1 MNHPPI
7 AHKLLI
13 LSRDFEVYNQIIN
26 QASLPGLMILATDD
40 PGEGLHRYDECDIV
54 FGEPSLVCMVINS
67 LHWIKWVQSSWAG
80 VEPLL
85 GTDIRRDYVLTNV
98 SNVYGPMISEY
109 VFGYLLVIE
118 RRILLRWQTQQ
129 VRKWDQSAYGTLNN
143 KVLGLMGVGSIG
155 VHLAATAHHLGM
167 RVYGYTY
174 RSESCP
180 YVDRYYHGDG
190 LHQFSANLDYLV
202 CTLPGTP
209 LTKNLVGAKMLAAL
223 PRKAWLINIGRGS
236 TVDEIALV
244 EALNC
249 GSLAGAVLDVF
260 VDEPLPPNH
269 PLWSTPN
276 TILTSHTAA
285 RNYPPDIAAIFIDNY
300 QRYIEGKKLKYLVDY
315 DLQY

>member
-1 MNHPPI
+1 MNNPSI

-13 LSRDFEVYNQIIN
+13 LSRDFEIYNQIIN
-26 QASLPGLMILATDD
+26 QASLPGLVILATDD
-40 PGEGLHRYDECDIV
+40 PGEGLRRYAECDIV

-67 LHWIKWVQSSWAG
+67 LHCIKWVQSSWAG

-85 GTDIRRDYVLTNV
+85 DTNVRRDYVLTNV
-98 SNVYGPMISEY
+98 RNVYGPMVSEY

-118 RRILLRWQTQQ
+118 RRILLRWQTQRE
-129 VRKWDQSAYGTLNN
+129 RKWDQSAYGTVNN

-155 VHLAATAHHLGM
+155 MYLAATAQHFEM

-174 RSESCP
+174 RSESCTD
-180 YVDRYYHGDG
+180 VDRYFHGDG
-190 LHQFSANLDYLV
+190 IYQFAADLDYLV

-209 LTKNLVGAKMLAAL
+209 LTRNLVDARMLAAL
-223 PRKAWLINIGRGS
+223 PRRAWLINIGRGS
-236 TVDEIALV
+236 TVDEAALE
-244 EALNC
+244 EALNQ
-249 GSLAGAVLDVF
+249 GNLAGAVLDVF
-260 VDEPLPPNH
+260 VDEPLPPSH

-276 TILTSHTAA
+276 TIITSHTAA

-300 QRYIEGKKLKYLVDY
+300 QRYIESQKLKYQVDY